1 MPSQN
6 STICHHVRE
15 YNRKHTQ
22 HMLWEQLAQESKRI
36 NLFFN
41 KNKEYSDRKRFL
53 VQARG
58 RYRAIVKSRG
68 LYDPEKQSIQM
79 KFFDMC
85 LKTCLNSSY
94 NAPLAI
100 SRLQCTANKKTM
112 MYQNNY

>member
-1 MPSQN
+1 MPSQKV
-6 STICHHVRE
+6 TIGRHIRE

-22 HMLWEQLAQESKRI
+22 HMLWEQLAQESNRI

-41 KNKEYSDRKRFL
+41 KNKDYEDRKYFMK
-53 VQARG
+53 QARG

-68 LYDPEKQSIQM
+68 LYDPEKQSVQM
-79 KFFDMC
+79 NLFDVC

-94 NAPLAI
+94 NASLAI
-100 SRLQCTANKKTM
+100 SRLQCTASKKTM